1 MTKQLK
7 SYNEKSK
14 DKIKIFA
21 YGFDAAG
28 FETPQEPIK
37 LNNICIIEFIGLN
50 DTLRLDGTDGVI
62 TLQGIFEKI
71 KTHPTTIGDHTTI
84 DVNKELLLERE
95 KQVINLLEKDKWI
108 CFLVGKIVDSF
119 YSGFPPSLEIVND
132 TDLCKKLLNIFNVK
146 RNTVD
151 GISLL
156 NATENE
162 FISYVREYG
171 IAKTVLNLPSEL
183 YNKSNV
189 IAKAGNRIVGV
200 EFLNKVFFLPFHTT
214 KKQIDDVIPI
224 VKTVAKAILDYRQK
238 HIIEVPDWVDE
249 FQFSSEQKLISEI
262 SPLREKV
269 VELEANMKHWK
280 GYKAILVTSGEF
292 LKNNIIK
299 ILEEFFELKIDPIDD
314 VREDAKIIDEKGNV
328 LAIIEIKGTKRGIK
342 REHINQVDS
351 HRERN
356 ELEISI
362 PGILFINNEM
372 SIKGIDKRLKTKVP
386 NEHIKHA
393 KNLNI
398 LIVRTIDLLFLMRHL
413 ENKPDKKDELVR
425 IIESG
430 GGWFKA
436 TPESYE
442 IV

>member
-1 MTKQLK
+1 MKK
-7 SYNEKSK
+7 NKSK
-14 DKIKIFA
+14 EIKIFA
-21 YGFDAAG
+21 YGFDVVG

-37 LNNICIIEFIGLN
+37 LNNIGMIEFIKLK
-50 DTLRLDGTDGVI
+50 DAPSLDSADGVI

-71 KTHPTTIGDHTTI
+71 ETHPRTIGSYTTIN
-84 DVNKELLLERE
+84 VNKELLLERE
-95 KQVINLLEKDKWI
+95 KQVFNLLEKGKWI

-119 YSGFPPSLEIVND
+119 YSGFSRSSLKIVKD
-132 TDLCKKLLNIFNVK
+132 TDLCKKLLNAFKVE

-171 IAKTVLNLPSEL
+171 IAQTVLNLPSEQ
-183 YNKSNV
+183 YNESNV
-189 IAKAGNRIVGV
+189 IAKAGNHIVGV

-214 KKQIDDVIPI
+214 KKQINDVISI
-224 VKTVAKAILDYRQK
+224 VKIVAKAILDYRQK
-238 HIIEVPDWVDE
+238 HIIEVPDWVNE
-249 FQFSSEQKLISEI
+249 FQFSSEQKLISGI
-262 SPLREKV
+262 SSLREKV

-280 GYKAILVTSGEF
+280 GYKAILVASGEF

-314 VREDAKIIDEKGNV
+314 AREDAKIIDEKGNL

-372 SIKGIDKRLKTKVP
+372 SIIEIDKRLKTKVP

-393 KNLNI
+393 KNLNV

-413 ENKPDKKDELVR
+413 ENKPDKKDELMR
-425 IIESG
+425 IIESC
-430 GGWFKA
+430 GGWLKA